1 MRLVLVTAQPPRPG
15 LVAET
20 RAKYGATGDGDSVR
34 FETDRSIDEHLI
46 ATWRWLAAHRV
57 GFEWLAVVN
66 VDSVKP
72 VDKFRRKMDQTLRA
86 ADSLVV
92 ALHVVNVDTAEA
104 EPVGLAI
111 AADVVGDL
119 TSTLSLRRPLWP
131 QIQNWCDRRGRTIQ
145 HVEHLLH
152 PERFKRASSRSQRP
166 HAGPSRL

>member
-1 MRLVLVTAQPPRPG
+1 M
-15 LVAET
+15 VADV
-20 RAKYGATGDGDSVR
+20 RAKYGATGDGDCVR
-34 FETDRSIDEHLI
+34 FDTERSIDEHTI

-57 GFEWLAVVN
+57 GFEWVAVVN
-66 VDSVKP
+66 TDAVKP
-72 VDKFRRKMDQTLRA
+72 IDKFRRKLDESLSA
-86 ADSLVV
+86 ANSLVV
-92 ALHVVNVDTAEA
+92 ALHAINANAAED
-104 EPVGLAI
+104 EPAGLAI

-131 QIQNWCDRRGRTIQ
+131 QIQDWCDRRGRTIQ